1 MYVDDS
7 TITTKSGRKYRRVIL
22 RTTYWDK
29 EAKKI
34 RHKSLLNLTGYPEEE
49 IEAIKLAMKHKGNL
63 SELISA
69 KEVEIK
75 QGKRIGGVWTAMEI
89 GKRIGLDKALGRGK
103 QGKLAFLQVMAR
115 LLEQGSRLST
125 VRLAERHGLCEVLRI
140 ERLDES
146 LLYDNLEWLAKNQ
159 EKIEQKLYSNRYG
172 KEPPQLFLYDVTSS
186 YLEGEHNEL
195 AAYGYNRDKKK
206 GKKQIVIGLLTDAKG
221 LPIAVRVFRGNTI
234 DTQTVSEQIRTLSQ
248 NFGVKHVTIV
258 GDRGMIKGP
267 QIEDLPDDFWY
278 ITAISKPQ
286 IRSMVQKDVIQYELF
301 DSTVTEVE
309 KDGVRYVLRRN
320 PIRQAQ
326 IRENRASKFE
336 ALQEF
341 VNKRNDYLKEHL
353 RARPETA
360 LKNTN
365 KRIEKL
371 KLEKWVEARIEG
383 RNIILTKN
391 EGALEEIQKLDGCYV
406 IKSNIPKDKADA
418 QTVHDRY
425 TDLEQ
430 IERDFRTIKQTH
442 LELRPVFVRKETST
456 KGHVFVVM
464 LALLLQRQLEKY
476 WEDLDITVTE
486 GLMELSSVSIHTITL
501 KNVSVNKI
509 PQPTQLGQELLKAAD
524 ITLPPVLPAFQAKV
538 ATKKKLKRKR

>member
-1 MYVDDS
+1 MYVDDA

-63 SELISA
+63 SELVSA

-286 IRSMVQKDVIQYELF
+286 IRSMVQQDVIQYELF
-301 DSTVTEVE
+301 DSTVAEVE

-320 PIRQAQ
+320 PVRQAQ
-326 IRENRASKFE
+326 IRENRESKFE
-336 ALQEF
+336 TLQEF
-341 VNKRNDYLKEHL
+341 VNKRNDYLNEHL

-360 LKNTN
+360 LKHTI

-371 KLEKWVEARIEG
+371 KLEKWVEVRIEE

-406 IKSNIPKDKADA
+406 IKSNIPKDKADR

-524 ITLPPVLPAFQAKV
+524 ITLPPALPSFQAKV